1 MSVTPKHL
9 QQDSSKDKKI
19 PKNLWADSLTSI
31 VANNTDSF
39 SNKVETKERY
49 LKLSFE
55 LHMEVTACLHIQIH
69 THTNTT
75 HTHRDTT
82 YTNIQIQHTHTDTTH
97 TERDTTRTH
106 IQIQQHTEIQHTHT
120 YRYNTHAKLL

>member
-69 THTNTT
+69 THT
-75 HTHRDTT
+75 
-82 YTNIQIQHTHTDTTH
+82 QIQHT
-97 TERDTTRTH
+97 EREIQHIQTYRYNTH
-106 IQIQQHTEIQHTHT
+106 IQIQHTEIQHTHT
-120 YRYNTHAKLL
+120 HIQIQHTRKIVVKRS